1 MTGQPLPRELTPR
14 TEDRRFRLALPT
26 AARSFLRP
34 RPPTADSNR
43 RTSSHTT
50 ASLIAQLRG
59 LGLEEG
65 QTILVHTS
73 LRAIGRMESGPATL
87 VDALLTA
94 LNPRKG
100 TVVVPTFTSSNS
112 TTSHAYREAIRD
124 LSGEEVDRHHDDMPA
139 FEARTTPSVECG
151 RFSEEVRT
159 HRGSVRSDHPQTSF
173 AALGAHARRLMA
185 DHPRDHHLGM
195 LSPLGKMVESKAMV
209 LLLGVGYDRCSA
221 FHLAEYSYTEQPPTM
236 LYRCKVSDAGKAAW
250 FQYSDVLLDDS
261 DFARCGSDMVR
272 DVKVVSG
279 LVGDAD
285 SRVFP
290 MADAVQFAEQWFREK
305 RRRIEKG

>member
-1 MTGQPLPRELTPR
+1 MTTRSLPRERTPR
-14 TEDRRFRLALPT
+14 TEGRRFGLVFPT
-26 AARSFLRP
+26 AARTVFRPFLVG
-34 RPPTADSNR
+34 TNR
-43 RTSSHTT
+43 RAPSHTA
-50 ASLIAQLRG
+50 ASLAAQLRE

-73 LRAIGRMESGPATL
+73 LKAIGRMKAGPPTL
-87 VDALLTA
+87 MDALLTV
-94 LNPRKG
+94 LKPRKG

-124 LSGEEVDRHHDDMPA
+124 LSGEDVDRHHDNMPA
-139 FEARTTPSVECG
+139 FDARTTPSVECG

-173 AALGAHARRLMA
+173 AAVGSHARRLMA

-221 FHLAEYSYTEQPPTM
+221 FHLAEYTYTEQPLTM
-236 LYRCKVSDAGKAAW
+236 LYRCKVTDAGKASW

-261 DFARCGSDMVR
+261 DFALCGTDMER
-272 DVKVVSG
+272 YVKVVSG
-279 LVGDAD
+279 MVGDAD
-285 SRVFP
+285 SRIFP

-305 RRRIEKG
+305 RPRIEKG